1 MQYIYALFAILD
13 LEAVRLVDHLSQ
25 TVGLRYYI
33 VSSSCGSGALVLTE
47 GAIFASFLARMLV
60 AQFCLMTRGQTVAQ

>member
-1 MQYIYALFAILD
+1 MHDEQEADAIYLRAVCDLD
-13 LEAVRLVDHLSQ
+13 LEAVRLVDHLSR

-47 GAIFASFLARMLV
+47 GAIFASF
-60 AQFCLMTRGQTVAQ
+60 